1 MYQNEFYDYKNNID
15 ADAERE
21 ANAISKLW
29 KTLPQRRLQGIRNNQ
44 NKSRLRSEH
53 DYNKVEFDKL
63 FRS

>member
-1 MYQNEFYDYKNNID
+1 MDYNKNSID

-21 ANAISKLW
+21 GNAISKLW
-29 KTLPQRRLQGIRNNQ
+29 KALPQKRLQGIGNNQ

-53 DYNKVEFDKL
+53 GYNKVEFDKL